1 LIAGIVVITIALSLF
16 LNERNM
22 LYVIVSGSMSPAIN
36 QNDMIVVNGLVP
48 FQSLQEGDII
58 VFNSP
63 DGISGVITHRVMH
76 LSQSQHGLYA
86 VTKGDA
92 NQFAIPD
99 VDYPVTD
106 KELIGK
112 VALTIPAGGEIV
124 KLIRP
129 PTAYIMVVGIIGI
142 LSCAMV
148 TLHGR
153 KEGMKPR
160 G

>member
-1 LIAGIVVITIALSLF
+1 
-16 LNERNM
+16 M

-36 QNDMIVVNGLVP
+36 QNDLIVVNGLVP
-48 FQSLQEGDII
+48 FQDLRAGDII

-63 DGISGVITHRVMH
+63 DGVSGVITHRVMH
-76 LSQSQHGLYA
+76 LSQSQYGLYA

-129 PTAYIMVVGIIGI
+129 PTAHIIILGIVAGLSSAVIM
-142 LSCAMV
+142 S
-148 TLHGR
+148 HGR
-153 KEGMKPR
+153 KKALKTR
-160 G
+160 S

>member
-1 LIAGIVVITIALSLF
+1 
-16 LNERNM
+16 M
-22 LYVIVSGSMSPAIN
+22 LYVIVSGSMSPTIN
-36 QNDMIVVNGLVP
+36 QNDLIVVNGLVP
-48 FQSLQEGDII
+48 FQDLQAGDII

-63 DGISGVITHRVMH
+63 DGVSGVITHRVLH
-76 LSQSQHGLYA
+76 LFQSQYGLYA

-92 NQFAIPD
+92 NEFAIPD
-99 VDYPVTD
+99 VDYPITD

-129 PTAYIMVVGIIGI
+129 PTAYIIVVGIIGI
-142 LSCAMV
+142 LSCIMV
-148 TLHGR
+148 TLHSR
-153 KEGMKPR
+153 KDAIKPR